1 MRKQPI
7 IYRFGFVALGFATF
21 VVSPSLLTGFR
32 FNPATATI
40 DANKGGNLIARRN
53 RLRLTAAKPGG
64 EINNVNGEILI
75 PEKFAVNPDASD
87 PNPLIARFTQE
98 IMFQVKA
105 WDPKKGNRD
114 GDGIEKME
122 ISFTKDNQQEPI
134 YNHTEK
140 FSPYCFFEGASPCGS
155 LKKFW
160 PNGQLI
166 ENGQYS
172 ANIQIYL
179 KNSSQPAQ
187 WFFRFEIQRPN

>member
-21 VVSPSLLTGFR
+21 VVSSSLLTGFR
-32 FNPATATI
+32 FNPVTATI

-64 EINNVNGEILI
+64 ETKKAEGEILI
-75 PEKFAVNPDASD
+75 PEESAVNPDDSD
-87 PNPLIARFTQE
+87 NTPLIARFTKE

-105 WDPKKGNRD
+105 WDPNKGNRD

-122 ISFTKDNQQEPI
+122 ISITKDNQQKSI
-134 YNHTEK
+134 YKHTEK

-172 ANIQIYL
+172 ANIKIYL
-179 KNSSQPAQ
+179 KNSSPAE